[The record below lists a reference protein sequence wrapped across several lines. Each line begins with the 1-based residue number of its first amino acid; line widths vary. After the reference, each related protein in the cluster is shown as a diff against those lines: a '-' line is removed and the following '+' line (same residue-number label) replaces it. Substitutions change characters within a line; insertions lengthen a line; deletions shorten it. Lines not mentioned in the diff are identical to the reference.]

1 LIHKLQPAGKGVWKT
16 KRVTYEF
23 VDITGRFAGEE
34 ALLGAKIFEACAN

>member
-23 VDITGRFAGEE
+23 VDITSSFAGEE
-34 ALLGAKIFEACAN
+34 TLLGTKKIEACAN